1 MTALNIAEDIETL
14 ITVPGFKLHELKGN
28 RRGEWSIY
36 VTGNRRVTFKFEDG
50 YAYDVDLEDYH

>member
-1 MTALNIAEDIETL
+1 M